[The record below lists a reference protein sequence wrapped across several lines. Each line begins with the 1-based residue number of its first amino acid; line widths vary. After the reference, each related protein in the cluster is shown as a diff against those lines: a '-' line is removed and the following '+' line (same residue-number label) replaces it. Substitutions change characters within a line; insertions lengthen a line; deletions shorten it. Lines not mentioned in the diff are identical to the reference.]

1 VEAISLFKFAIDNY
15 KEIGGG
21 ATIFLLSVGW
31 AYHKYIQKQM
41 GDVQKQ
47 IKDEQAHDKKQF
59 KKIKEDLRTAITQ
72 IHDIEVEVA
81 AKKSKLEELDKGLAK
96 MVLDFHQQ
104 TKLITDNAHKLE
116 LNERT
121 VGTLKDILNDF
132 TDDVKDFQKKSH
144 SMEMSLAKLLGALS
158 RNFD

>member
-21 ATIFLLSVGW
+21 ATIFLLAVGS

-81 AKKSKLEELDKGLAK
+81 AKKSKLDELDKGLAK
-96 MVLDFHQQ
+96 MVLDFHEQ
-104 TKLITDNAHKLE
+104 TKLITENAHKLE